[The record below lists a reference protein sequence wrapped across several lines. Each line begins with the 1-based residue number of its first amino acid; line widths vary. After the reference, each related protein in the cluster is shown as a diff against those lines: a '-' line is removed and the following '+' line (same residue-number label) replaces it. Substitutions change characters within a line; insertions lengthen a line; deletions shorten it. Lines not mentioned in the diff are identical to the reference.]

1 MENKKYVAYV
11 GTYTHG
17 NSKGIHVYD
26 VDVENGVLTERAE
39 VRVSNSSHTAISK
52 NGRFLYSIEDEGV
65 AVFKRDGNGDLK
77 RINSVS
83 IDGMRGC
90 FLATDVDGK
99 YLYVAGYHDG
109 KVTVVHT
116 HKDGRL
122 GSLMDGVFHTG
133 LGSVAERNFRPHVNC
148 VRPTPDN
155 KYLCA
160 VDNGIDQVKIYRI
173 NKRRHKLELVDILRC
188 PRESGPRILRFSAD
202 GRFVYIL
209 FELSNEIK
217 VYSYDGT
224 GNLPEF
230 ELIQTISTLT
240 KRDEDSIHNAA
251 SGLAL
256 APDGKHLFCTT
267 AGENTVSMYE
277 IDPETGCLEK
287 KFTLPISGD
296 YPKDLVIFPDNQHI
310 AIANH
315 ASNTITTFK
324 VDYEKNIIVMNS
336 KPLKVETPNSIHMW
350 PVPDPENPKDGVQ
363 YDGSEE

>member
-1 MENKKYVAYV
+1 MGKKKYVAYV

-17 NSKGIHVYD
+17 TSKGIQVYD
-26 VDVENGVLTERAE
+26 VDLENGKLTERAE
-39 VRVSNSSHTAISK
+39 VQVSNASHTAISK

-65 AVFKRDGNGDLK
+65 AVFKRGPEGDLT

-122 GSLMDGVFHTG
+122 GSLMDGVFHKG

-160 VDNGIDQVKIYRI
+160 VDNGIDQVKIYKI
-173 NKRRHKLELVDILRC
+173 NKKRDKLELVDILRC
-188 PRESGPRILRFSAD
+188 PRESGPRIIRFSAD
-202 GRFVYIL
+202 GRFAYLL

-217 VYSYDGT
+217 VYSYDGS
-224 GNLPEF
+224 GAAPEF
-230 ELIQTISTLT
+230 ELVQSISTLT
-240 KRDEDSIHNAA
+240 KEDDKDAYHNAA

-277 IDPETGCLEK
+277 VDDKTGFLSK
-287 KFTLPISGD
+287 KFTLPISGE

-310 AIANH
+310 AVANH
-315 ASNTITTFK
+315 ESNTVITFH
-324 VDYEKNIIVMNS
+324 VDYEKNIITMND
-336 KPLKVETPNSIHMW
+336 KPHKVETPNSIHIW
-350 PVPDPENPKDGVQ
+350 AVPDDFEKPDDEIKEN
-363 YDGSEE
+363 